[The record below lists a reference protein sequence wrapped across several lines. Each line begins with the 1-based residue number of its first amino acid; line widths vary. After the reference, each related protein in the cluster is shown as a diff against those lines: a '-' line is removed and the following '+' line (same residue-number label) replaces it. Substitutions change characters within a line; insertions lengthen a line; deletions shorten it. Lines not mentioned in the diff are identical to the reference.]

1 MRNDDK
7 QVVVFVR
14 ADRHGLLT
22 AQRRMSAR
30 HGVAVAHDQ
39 DDLVEVL
46 LAHAQ
51 REALRVDLLASD
63 VVDLDRQLQE
73 VGEGFTVSRVRS
85 VSVE

>member
-1 MRNDDK
+1 
-7 QVVVFVR
+7 
-14 ADRHGLLT
+14 
-22 AQRRMSAR
+22 MSAR